1 MAAKTQSGLKSF
13 AGSVVL
19 KMAHVRFFNVLGPHS
34 MSYSK
39 VKMSNPNNLEKQ
51 VLYLGIQRSSPWFN
65 QRHVN
70 SLRDSDQ
77 ALNIPSWTSTTRII
91 KNINIH

>member
-19 KMAHVRFFNVLGPHS
+19 KMPHVRFSNVLGLHS
-34 MSYSK
+34 IIYSK

-51 VLYLGIQRSSPWFN
+51 VLDLGIQLSSPWFN

-70 SLRDSDQ
+70 SLGDNDQ
-77 ALNIPSWTSTTRII
+77 ALNIPSWTSNTRSL
-91 KNINIH
+91 N